1 MKMQGKPGVVI
12 WNLIAIP
19 LLVFC
24 LLASNADLL
33 QEIMALLTNS
43 NFFNLSNTDA
53 AALNT
58 NAASISLFGSIPCLL
73 LSGVV
78 YDVIGRRKTIIG
90 LLVIGAVCT
99 YLLPI
104 SGNPPRD
111 LFFIVLR
118 VGLQISMVCIMGN
131 TLINDYVITENR
143 GKATAVQNAGMTL
156 GNIFSVSVMFTITKN
171 EHNMYAMFGL
181 LGTLQV
187 IWAIL
192 MHFVVAEPQGVYNEK
207 EARRADRK
215 SFCGKVWSLMKLV
228 VKACKADKALLI
240 GIIASNIARN
250 QTMLM
255 QVTYPQWLLTFVDSG
270 LLSVKEEQNL
280 W

>member
-12 WNLIAIP
+12 WNLVAIP
-19 LLVFC
+19 LLMFC

-33 QEIMALLTNS
+33 QEIVTLLTNS
-43 NFFNLSNTDA
+43 NFFNLDIKDA
-53 AALNT
+53 NILNT
-58 NAASISLFGSIPCLL
+58 NAASIASFGSIPCLL
-73 LSGVV
+73 ISGVV
-78 YDVIGRRKTIIG
+78 YDVVGRRKTIIG
-90 LLVIGAVCT
+90 LLIIGAICT
-99 YLLPI
+99 YLLPV

-131 TLINDYVITENR
+131 TLINDYVVTENR
-143 GKATAVQNAGMTL
+143 GRGSAIQNAGMTL
-156 GNIFSVSVMFTITKN
+156 GNIFSVSVMFSITKN
-171 EHNMYAMFGL
+171 EHNLYMMFGL

-187 IWAIL
+187 IWAV
-192 MHFVVAEPQGVYNEK
+192 MMFFVVAEPIGMYNEK
-207 EARRADRK
+207 EAKRAARK

-228 VKACKADKALLI
+228 FKACKKDKALLI

-255 QVTYPQWLLTFVDSG
+255 QVTYPQWLQSFVVSG
-270 LLSVKEEQNL
+270 VL
-280 W
+280 